1 MQNILKPT
9 TMTYGKIITIQNYL
23 ALELNLPS
31 TGALLQSVVVRP
43 AGMDHIEIVDR
54 GDLAAQKRRMIPYLK
69 YITEANIA
77 LLRDDAGKLQRY
89 VEVTRD
95 CLVPLY
101 LGFVKLWET
110 ANHLCEF
117 TTPGNT
123 MMTLLPP
130 QLGINLD
137 SLLMNGTQWA
147 W

>member
-54 GDLAAQKRRMIPYLK
+54 GAPAFMKLMMTPYLK
-69 YITEANIA
+69 YTEADIE

-110 ANHLCEF
+110 ANHLREF

-123 MMTLLPP
+123 MMAKLPP